1 MRIKPTMS
9 QAHINLLSPEVAV
22 DPFPHYASLR
32 RDNPVCRVEP
42 GGFWAVSR
50 YEDVAAVIADPARFS
65 SRGVAPAMD
74 PPWLGL
80 EFNAGAH
87 SMVVQDPPEHTR
99 LRGMVTRAFGP
110 ALLAATEAPLRALAE
125 HLADGLAG
133 GDEVEFVSAFA
144 TPLVASV
151 IGGVLGLDPSLHAR
165 FKRWSD
171 ILNSAG
177 PVSQGPEHDE
187 LVRSAYRELH
197 SHCAEVMEARRR
209 EPGQDLMSALLQIRA
224 DGQALTDRE
233 LHSFFHLLFIA
244 GLETTIHLV
253 AKSVLRFTEHP
264 EEVDRLRA
272 EPALIPRFLEEM
284 LRYDPSVHHIFRQAT
299 SEAPLSGGTIPA
311 GAFIVVMLASA
322 NRDEARFPRADVF
335 DMDRDTRGHVAF
347 GHGPH
352 TCLGLALAR
361 MEARVALETLLS
373 RFRRFERR
381 PGPPEWMH
389 TIIVRGLSR
398 LPLRAIPA

>member
-1 MRIKPTMS
+1 MS
-9 QAHINLLSPEVAV
+9 QNRINLLSPEVAI
-22 DPFPHYASLR
+22 DPFPYYAVLR
-32 RDNPVCRVEP
+32 RDAPVCLVEP

-50 YEDVAAVIADPARFS
+50 YEDVARVVADPIAFS
-65 SRGVAPAMD
+65 SRGVAPALD

-87 SMVVQDPPEHTR
+87 SMVVQDPPDHTR
-99 LRGMVTRAFGP
+99 LRSMVNRAFGP
-110 ALLAATEAPLRALAE
+110 ALLAATEPPLRALAE
-125 HLADGLAG
+125 RLADGLVSEG
-133 GDEVEFVSAFA
+133 EVDFVSTFA
-144 TPLVASV
+144 TPFIASV
-151 IGGVLGLDPSLHAR
+151 IGSVLGLDPSRHVR

-197 SHCAEVMEARRR
+197 SHCAEVLEARRR
-209 EPGQDLMSALLQIRA
+209 KPGSDLMSALLQVQT
-224 DGQALTDRE
+224 DGQALNDRE

-244 GLETTIHLV
+244 GLETTIHLIS
-253 AKSVLRFTEHP
+253 KSVLRFTDHP
-264 EEVDRLRA
+264 DEVDRLRA
-272 EPALIPRFLEEM
+272 DPALIPRFLEEM
-284 LRYDPSVHHIFRQAT
+284 LRYDPSVHHIFRQSTGDA
-299 SEAPLSGGTIPA
+299 SLSGGTIPA
-311 GAFIVVMLASA
+311 GGFIVVMLASA
-322 NRDEARFPRADVF
+322 NRDEARFPQADVF
-335 DMDRDTRGHVAF
+335 DADRDTRGHMAF

-389 TIIVRGLSR
+389 TIIVRGLAR
-398 LPLRAIPA
+398 LPIRAIPA

>member
-1 MRIKPTMS
+1 MS
-9 QAHINLLSPEVAV
+9 QARINLVSPEVAA
-22 DPFPHYASLR
+22 DPFPHYAALR
-32 RDNPVCRVEP
+32 RDAPVCQVDP

-50 YEDVAAVIADPARFS
+50 YDDVAAVMSDPVAFS
-65 SRGVAPAMD
+65 SRGVAPAFD

-87 SMVVQDPPEHTR
+87 SMVVQDPPDHTR
-99 LRGMVTRAFGP
+99 LRGLVNRAFGP
-110 ALLAATEAPLRALAE
+110 ALLAATEPPLRALAE
-125 HLADGLAG
+125 RLADGLAG
-133 GDEVEFVSAFA
+133 GGEVDFVSAFA
-144 TPLVASV
+144 TPFVASV
-151 IGGVLGLDPSLHAR
+151 IGGVLGLDPSLHVR

-177 PVSQGPEHDE
+177 PVSQGPEHEE
-187 LVRSAYRELH
+187 LVRTAYRELH
-197 SHCAEVMEARRR
+197 GHFAEIIEARRR
-209 EPGQDLMSALLQIRA
+209 EPGPDLGSALIQARV

-264 EEVDRLRA
+264 DEVDRLRA
-272 EPALIPRFLEEM
+272 DPALIPRFIEEM
-284 LRYDPSVHHIFRQAT
+284 LRHDPSVHCNFRQAT
-299 SEAPLSGGTIPA
+299 SDAPLSGGTVPA
-311 GAFIVVMLASA
+311 GGFIVVLLASA
-322 NRDEARFPRADVF
+322 NRDEARFPRPDEF
-335 DMDRDTRGHVAF
+335 DIDRDTRGHMAF

-352 TCLGLALAR
+352 VCLGLALAR
-361 MEARVALETLLS
+361 LEARVALETLLS

-389 TIIVRGLSR
+389 TIIIRGLAR
-398 LPLRAIPA
+398 LPIRAIPA

>member
-1 MRIKPTMS
+1 MS
-9 QAHINLLSPEVAV
+9 QHRINLLSPEVAV
-22 DPFPHYASLR
+22 DPFPYYAALR
-32 RDNPVCRVEP
+32 RDAPVCQVEP
-42 GGFWAVSR
+42 GDFWAVSR
-50 YEDVAAVIADPARFS
+50 YDDVAAVLADPVAFS
-65 SRGVAPAMD
+65 SRGVAPALD
-74 PPWLGL
+74 PSWLGL

-99 LRGMVTRAFGP
+99 LRGMVNRAFGP
-110 ALLAATEAPLRALAE
+110 AFLAATEPPLRALAE
-125 HLADGLAG
+125 RLADGLAG
-133 GDEVEFVSAFA
+133 GGEVDFVSAFA
-144 TPLVASV
+144 TPFIASV
-151 IGGVLGLDPSLHAR
+151 IGGVLGLDPSLHVR

-197 SHCAEVMEARRR
+197 SHFAEVLEERRR
-209 EPGQDLMSALLQIRA
+209 EPGPDLMSALIQART

-233 LHSFFHLLFIA
+233 IHSFFHLLFIA

-253 AKSVLRFTEHP
+253 AKSVLRFTERP
-264 EEVDRLRA
+264 DEVDRLRA
-272 EPALIPRFLEEM
+272 DPALIPRFLEEM
-284 LRYDPSVHHIFRQAT
+284 LRHDPSVHHIFRQAT
-299 SEAPLSGGTIPA
+299 SDAPLSGGTIPA
-311 GAFIVVMLASA
+311 GSFIVVMLASA

-335 DMDRDTRGHVAF
+335 DMDRDTRGHLAF
-347 GHGPH
+347 SYGPH

-361 MEARVALETLLS
+361 LEARVALETLLS

-389 TIIVRGLSR
+389 TIIVRGLAR